1 MFASPLAEA
10 LHASGPVPD
19 GARQLGLYAFLVGH
33 WDTRIVTHEPGGL
46 THEGRGEIHAGWVLQ
61 GRAIQDVW
69 MIPPRAERRPD
80 SPQLP
85 VAGNWYGTTLR
96 VYAPEL
102 DAWHIFWIDPQRS
115 FSRASWGARGARI
128 SCRKGK
134 RKTAWP
140 CAGAS
145 RASSATVSTG
155 SARSH
160 RMARRISCRSKCWRG
175 AARARKFICA
185 DLQSAARAGARS
197 CA

>member
-10 LHASGPVPD
+10 LHASGAVPD
-19 GARQLGLYAFLVGH
+19 GGRQLQLYAFLVGH

-46 THEGRGEIHAGWVLQ
+46 THEGRGEIHAGWVLE

-102 DAWHIFWIDPQRS
+102 DAWHIFWIDPATQFFARQLG
-115 FSRASWGARGARI
+115 RARGEDIVQDGKAENGMAMRWSFTRI
-128 SCRKGK
+128 QKDSFHWLGEISPDGK
-134 RKTAWP
+134 TYQ
-140 CAGAS
+140 
-145 RASSATVSTG
+145 VQVEVL
-155 SARSH
+155 
-160 RMARRISCRSKCWRG
+160 ARRN
-175 AARARKFICA
+175 
-185 DLQSAARAGARS
+185 AGT
-197 CA
+197 